1 MDDEREALGFIF
13 VSILV
18 TGGTVAYGLNEIL
31 SKVPRPKGVAYNF
44 IVVKKLRR
52 CERDRIIESHEGED

>member
-18 TGGTVAYGLNEIL
+18 TGGTVAYGLKGT
-31 SKVPRPKGVAYNF
+31 SKNRPF
-44 IVVKKLRR
+44 P
-52 CERDRIIESHEGED
+52 